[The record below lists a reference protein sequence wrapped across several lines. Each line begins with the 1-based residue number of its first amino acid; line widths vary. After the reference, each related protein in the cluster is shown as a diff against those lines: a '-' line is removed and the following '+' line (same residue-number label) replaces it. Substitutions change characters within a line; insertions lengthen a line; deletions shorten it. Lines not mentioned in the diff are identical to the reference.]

1 MQRPCGGSV
10 LVCLKNRKE
19 GSVLKARFRGEVSGE
34 WVRARAENDPADRGV
49 LKQDVSFGFSPCVSS
64 WNFL

>member
-1 MQRPCGGSV
+1 MQSPCGGNV

-19 GSVLKARFRGEVSGE
+19 GSVLKARFRGEVSEE
-34 WVRARAENDPADRGV
+34 WVRVRAGNDPADRGV
-49 LKQDVSFGFSPCVSS
+49 HKLDVSFCFSPCVSS